1 MYNETR
7 GTVVE
12 LKGEDATVELEDG
25 SRRIVRVPELIDV
38 EIGTAIRIVDV
49 GAGEPIYLWGR

>member
-1 MYNETR
+1 MYGETR

-12 LKGEDATVELEDG
+12 LEGEDATVELEDG
-25 SRRIVRVPELIDV
+25 SRRVVRVPEMIDV
-38 EIGTAIRIVDV
+38 EIGMSVRIVDV